1 MVGIALGIK
10 DNIPRETMEAVK
22 NGGVAH
28 VLAVSGLHMGII
40 YAAFNFLFSKFRF
53 SNIFSFIIGSLTFV
67 FYSIMAGLSPSV
79 IRAAIM
85 IMVFMLA
92 KIVGRENDS
101 LNTLC
106 LSSTILLLL
115 NPLTLFSVSF
125 QLSYSA
131 VLGIILF
138 FDYFRDLLKIL
149 PKYLRDSIAVIMS
162 AQLTVAPFNIL
173 FLKHIYH

>member
-1 MVGIALGIK
+1 
-10 DNIPRETMEAVK
+10 
-22 NGGVAH
+22 
-28 VLAVSGLHMGII
+28 
-40 YAAFNFLFSKFRF
+40 
-53 SNIFSFIIGSLTFV
+53 
-67 FYSIMAGLSPSV
+67 MAGLSPSV

-162 AQLTVAPFNIL
+162 VAHSCSF
-173 FLKHIYH
+173 